1 MTINAADLKL
11 VKSQV
16 MDDVPEGGGAPTNTE
31 IIDGASNEI
40 FPDVSEFDRAGGR
53 VKLRKVAVRVDTPN
67 RDMFQGANVIVAEP
81 PDDPNISA
89 TLFNTGNYFDRRAD
103 AVSRIESY
111 LSIGVQYA
119 GYLYG
124 NHISGQDTL
133 LVFQRTNDLPGIGD
147 TLVLTK
153 REGFGDEFQQY
164 VRITE
169 ASAEERTFEDDKGVY
184 TRWVLE
190 LRLANTL
197 VQDFPGFDM
206 SRYEY
211 TKAQIAQLTK
221 LSDTVVA
228 DAARYYGVA
237 KLAEVGSIGDFS
249 IKADS
254 IFTQLV
260 PSAQIETSL
269 ADSRTNALKAGVV
282 AAGNKITLALNAV
295 FSTAQNLFIGG
306 AVAPGTLTLIGNGVT
321 LTDSGGRL
329 MNAGL
334 QVGTID
340 YENGVLQ
347 LIINVFG
354 LAGVAFSLEYAPA
367 AAPQA
372 VTQSQGF
379 EVKIATQ
386 SRSYV
391 RTIEPAPV
399 PGTLSVSYMAQG
411 RWYVLREQG
420 DGSIRGADSSIGS
433 GMLNPSTGTI
443 STTFG
448 ALPDV
453 GSFVIYQWVE
463 PEAARDADQLQLDND
478 GKFYWPFNTSGESSL
493 VAGAK
498 AITPGELVITWD
510 DAGTPK
516 TATDDGLGSLTGDAS
531 GRVAYARGVIRVS
544 PNVLPAP
551 GTTFNVSIGSTAK
564 TAATLTIASGS
575 GSFGMTGITP
585 GSVEFVV
592 EGQLRGQYLLTGVI
606 NWGPAASY
614 RISDDGNGV
623 LRAHFGDRT
632 VNVGTINYAAGTF
645 VLNANTVIPSDI
657 AAQVVAWD
665 NVYLLMDED
674 TPPIWQ
680 YDAVA

>member
-1 MTINAADLKL
+1 MAIQEADLKL

-16 MDDVPEGGGAPTNTE
+16 MDDVPEGGGAPTNIA

-40 FPDVSEFDRAGGR
+40 FPDVSELDRAGGR
-53 VKLRKVAVRVDTPN
+53 VKLRKIAARVDTPN
-67 RDMFQGANVIVAEP
+67 RDMFQGANIIIAEP

-103 AVSRIESY
+103 AVSRMEAY

-124 NHISGQDTL
+124 NHVSGQDTL
-133 LVFQRTNDLPGIGD
+133 LIFQRTNDLPGIGD
-147 TLVLTK
+147 KLVLTK
-153 REGFGDEFQQY
+153 RETYPDQFQQY
-164 VRITE
+164 VWVTE
-169 ASAEERTFEDDKGVY
+169 ASAEERTIEDDKGVY
-184 TRWVLE
+184 TRWVVRLK
-190 LRLANTL
+190 LANRL
-197 VQDFPGFDM
+197 EQDFPGFDI

-211 TKAQIAQLTK
+211 TKAQVALATK
-221 LSDTVVA
+221 ISDTVVA

-237 KLAEVGSIGDFS
+237 KLAEPANIGDFS

-254 IFTQLV
+254 IFSQLV

-269 ADSRTNALKAGVV
+269 ADTRTNSLKAGVV
-282 AAGNKITLALNAV
+282 AAGGKITQAFNAV
-295 FSTAQNLFIGG
+295 FTTAQNLFIGG
-306 AVAPGTLTLIGNGVT
+306 AVAPASLVLTGNGVT
-321 LTDSGGRL
+321 VTDSGGRL
-329 MNAGL
+329 MSGGL

-354 LAGVAFSLEYAPA
+354 LAGVAFSLEYTPA

-420 DGSIRGADSSIGS
+420 DGSIRGADSAIGS
-433 GMLNPSTGTI
+433 GMLNPSTGTV

-448 ALPDV
+448 SLPDV
-453 GSFVIYQWVE
+453 GSFVIYQWVA
-463 PEAARDADQLQLDND
+463 PTAARDADQLQLDND
-478 GKFYWPFNTSGESSL
+478 GRFYWPFNTSGDSSL

-498 AITPGELVITWD
+498 AITPGQLVITWD
-510 DAGTPK
+510 DAGTPR
-516 TATDDGLGSLTGDAS
+516 TASDDGMGKLTGDAT
-531 GRVAYARGVIRVS
+531 GTVAYARGVIRVS

-564 TAATLTIASGS
+564 TSASLTIASGS
-575 GSFGMTGITP
+575 GSFGVTGITP

-606 NWGPAASY
+606 NWGPASTF

-632 VNVGTINYAAGTF
+632 VDVGTINYSAGTF
-645 VLNANTVIPSDI
+645 VLNANTVIPPAI
-657 AAQVVAWD
+657 AALVVAWD
-665 NVYLLMDED
+665 NVYLLMDEA
-674 TPPIWQ
+674 TPPVWQ
-680 YDAVA
+680 YDTV